1 MKKFSLLRS
10 LVYGGLTVSFGA
22 GLNGCGVKGDL
33 QTSKVKVTNGV
44 EVSPGAYPEV
54 VELAML
60 FEDGSARCTGT
71 FVNATQVLTAAHC
84 VAEVDFENPE
94 VYVVVDAQDDNG
106 LPQKRALGKA
116 ISVAVHPDYPND
128 QSIRPS
134 DLAVVDFEEGV
145 SLAQAELRSKP
156 AKKGEKLTIV
166 GYGHNLTYMDYFGLN
181 GEGGGLKRDG
191 TNVVD
196 DVADGFITFI
206 GTPQAAE
213 GIEPGTKAL
222 AGSGDS
228 GGPLFIDGKLAG
240 VTSGGGLYW
249 AGSGYDGLSY
259 YVDINSESSRSFLE
273 TVLKTK

>member
-1 MKKFSLLRS
+1 MD
-10 LVYGGLTVSFGA
+10 YY
-22 GLNGCGVKGDL
+22 GLNG
-33 QTSKVKVTNGV
+33 
-44 EVSPGAYPEV
+44 A
-54 VELAML
+54 
-60 FEDGSARCTGT
+60 
-71 FVNATQVLTAAHC
+71 
-84 VAEVDFENPE
+84 
-94 VYVVVDAQDDNG
+94 
-106 LPQKRALGKA
+106 
-116 ISVAVHPDYPND
+116 
-128 QSIRPS
+128 
-134 DLAVVDFEEGV
+134 
-145 SLAQAELRSKP
+145 
-156 AKKGEKLTIV
+156 
-166 GYGHNLTYMDYFGLN
+166 
-181 GEGGGLKRDG
+181 GGGLKRDG

-213 GIEPGTKAL
+213 GIEPGTKVL

>member
-1 MKKFSLLRS
+1 MKKFSLLRTV
-10 LVYGGLTVSFGA
+10 VYGGFTVSLSA
-22 GLNGCGVKGDL
+22 GLNGCGVKGEAPA
-33 QTSKVKVTNGV
+33 SKVKVTNGI
-44 EVSPGAYPEV
+44 EVSADAYPEV

-60 FEDGSARCTGT
+60 FEDGSSRCTGT

-84 VAEVDFENPE
+84 VAELDYENPE
-94 VYVVVDAQDDNG
+94 IYVVVDAQDDNG
-106 LPQKRALGKA
+106 LPQKRALGKGLNVA
-116 ISVAVHPDYPND
+116 IHPDYPHD

-145 SLAQAELRSKP
+145 SVAQAELRTKP
-156 AKKGEKLTIV
+156 AKKDEQLTIV
-166 GYGHNLTYMDYFGLN
+166 GFGQNVTFMDYFGLN
-181 GEGGGLKRDG
+181 GTGGGLKREG

-206 GTPQAAE
+206 GTPQASE
-213 GIEPGTKAL
+213 GIEPGKKAL

-249 AGSGYDGLSY
+249 AGAGYDGLSY